1 LHKFRTSGLEMTA
14 EPFPLLAEWD
24 SGLRGGD
31 PLGFPGYG
39 ALLRRADGESV
50 VTGLTD
56 VADRMAVLI
65 ESRFSEFGGT
75 MGAAAG
81 EKISRAFDQA
91 TARNL
96 PVIAV
101 TASGGARLQE
111 GLLALVQMGRTA
123 AARQRHAAAGLLMV
137 AIYQSPT
144 TGGVYASW
152 AGLADLRA
160 AVAGATI
167 GLNGPRVVRAIT
179 GSAPPANSHTAE
191 ASYATGQIDE
201 VLLEGAA
208 PVWARAALG
217 ASNEPLRLPLRR
229 VSVLQRRRGSPCHLT
244 GARALKVA
252 RDRGRPSGLEWAAV
266 LTSSWTDLHGTDPVL
281 RAGLITIGATRAV
294 AIALDRHANGD
305 GSGRPG
311 PAGYRLAQRALRLA
325 AQLRLP
331 VLTLV
336 DTPGADSGP
345 IAEAGGVAAEIARTL
360 GLMVDLPTVT
370 VSVCVGEGGSG
381 GAMALSYADRQY
393 MLSGSV
399 FTVIAPEAAQVIL
412 HQKALHIEQLADS
425 LRISGSELNAL
436 GLVDGLLPDD
446 ADGVG
451 VVRAAI
457 LAAFGEASPGDRN
470 VRADGVT
477 RRWVSPRQ

>member
-1 LHKFRTSGLEMTA
+1 MTHGS
-14 EPFPLLAEWD
+14 FLLLAEWD
-24 SGLRGGD
+24 IGLCGGD
-31 PLGFPGYG
+31 PLSFPGYE
-39 ALLRRADGESV
+39 ALLRGADGESI

-56 VADRMAVLI
+56 VAGCMAVLI
-65 ESRFSEFGGT
+65 ESRFSQFAGT

-81 EKISRAFDQA
+81 EKIIRAFDQA
-91 TARNL
+91 TARRL

-111 GLLALVQMGRTA
+111 GLVALVQMGRTA
-123 AARQRHAAAGLLMV
+123 AARQRHAAAGLLMI
-137 AIYQSPT
+137 AIYRSPT

-167 GLNGPRVVRAIT
+167 GFNGPRVVRAIT
-179 GSAPPANSHTAE
+179 GTALPAGSHTAE
-191 ASYATGQIDE
+191 AAYATGQIDE
-201 VLLEGAA
+201 VLQEGAA
-208 PVWARAALG
+208 LVWARAALG
-217 ASNEPLRLPLRR
+217 ASSEPLRLP
-229 VSVLQRRRGSPCHLT
+229 VGRGSILERRHGSPTHLT

-252 RDRGRPSGLEWAAV
+252 RDRGRPSGLEWATV

-281 RAGLITIGATRAV
+281 RAGLVTIGATRAIV
-294 AIALDRHANGD
+294 IAFDRHANGD

-311 PAGYRLAQRALRLA
+311 PSGYRLAQRALRLA

-345 IAEAGGVAAEIARTL
+345 TAEAGGVASEIARTL
-360 GLMVDLPTVT
+360 GLMVDMPTVT
-370 VSVCVGEGGSG
+370 VSLCVGEGGSG

-412 HQKALHIEQLADS
+412 SQKALHIEQLADS
-425 LRISGSELNAL
+425 LRISGSELYSL
-436 GLVDGLLPDD
+436 GVVDGLLPDD
-446 ADGVG
+446 ADGVSA
-451 VVRAAI
+451 VRAAI
-457 LAAFGEASPGDRN
+457 LAAFSEACPCDRN
-470 VRADGVT
+470 LRADGVT
-477 RRWVSPRQ
+477 RRWVGPRHRFYPLCDL